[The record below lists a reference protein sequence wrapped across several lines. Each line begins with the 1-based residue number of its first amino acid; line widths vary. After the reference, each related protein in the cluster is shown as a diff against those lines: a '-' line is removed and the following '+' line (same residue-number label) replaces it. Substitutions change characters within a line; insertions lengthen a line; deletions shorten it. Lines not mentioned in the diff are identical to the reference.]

1 MNDLK
6 MNMMKLASVVSILLI
21 TSVSSFAQSIEFTK
35 ENFKEQKDALKIA
48 KDNIA
53 QGDSYFEQGLIFY
66 KQAIEPYLAANKFN
80 PNNATLNYKLG
91 QCYLFSNFKLKAIPH
106 LEQAMKL
113 DPSIDPFLYYF
124 LGRAYQLDMQWDK
137 AVKQYTSFQSKVSG
151 AENAEYVQEVQLHMM

>member
-6 MNMMKLASVVSILLI
+6 MNMMKLASVVSILLT

-80 PNNATLNYKLG
+80 PNNAALNY
-91 QCYLFSNFKLKAIPH
+91 AISS
-106 LEQAMKL
+106 Q
-113 DPSIDPFLYYF
+113 
-124 LGRAYQLDMQWDK
+124 
-137 AVKQYTSFQSKVSG
+137 TSS
-151 AENAEYVQEVQLHMM
+151 